1 VLKAT
6 RDNNSGQPGRYT
18 SMHRPDKIDCI
29 DAVKG
34 CFSFLGLIEKP
45 PYKLEMEH
53 RPDLSRLIPD
63 KYCEVFY

>member
-1 VLKAT
+1 
-6 RDNNSGQPGRYT
+6 
-18 SMHRPDKIDCI
+18 MHRPDKIDCI